1 MPEVLI
7 DEYKNTFDQLATATR
22 ELERELPLVAAFQT
36 SEEMRRLV
44 MLVKFFASHYNSSF
58 IYL

>member
-7 DEYKNTFDQLATATR
+7 DEYKNTFDQLSTAAR

-44 MLVKFFASHYNSSF
+44 MLVKLFISRYN
-58 IYL
+58 

>member
-7 DEYKNTFDQLATATR
+7 DEYKNTFDQLATAAR

-44 MLVKFFASHYNSSF
+44 MLVKLFISRYNSSL
-58 IYL
+58 IY